1 MRRRCSGLRDGVSAV
16 LISPL
21 PVGCTGALAYEFTKA
36 HPELTVT
43 VFDLPAVVDLSEHFH
58 PRHTDNRVSFVA
70 GAFTLTAVTPQ

>member
-1 MRRRCSGLRDGVSAV
+1 M
-16 LISPL
+16 ISPL

-36 HPELTVT
+36 QPELTVT

-70 GAFTLTAVTPQ
+70 GAFTLTAVSPQ